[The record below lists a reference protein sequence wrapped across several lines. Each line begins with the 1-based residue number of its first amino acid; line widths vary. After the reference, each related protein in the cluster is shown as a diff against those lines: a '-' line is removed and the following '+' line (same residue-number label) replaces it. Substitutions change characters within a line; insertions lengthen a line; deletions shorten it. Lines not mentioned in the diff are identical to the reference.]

1 MESNQSSPGGHEH
14 PSKLPA
20 GQHASGE
27 LFGAFVDLIEVL
39 RSPDGCPWDREQTHQ
54 SIAKNMVEE
63 AYEAVHAIEL
73 RDVHSIRE
81 ELGDVLLQVV
91 LQAQIA
97 ADAGEFTIA
106 DVVSD
111 VHAKILRRHPH
122 VFGPD
127 GTAEDPAYAAVA
139 LDIGAVDQ
147 PAGAAE
153 TLNLWDT
160 MKRAEKQESG
170 KGLLDAIAL
179 SQPALAL
186 AQDMSRKMVGAGFEW
201 DTLDQVIDQ
210 VIEEVREFVEAEP
223 GSEHAAEELGDVLF
237 TVVNV
242 ARKHGID
249 AESALR
255 GACTKVRRRWRE
267 MERLA
272 AEQNRNIASFTV
284 DEQEAFWRQAK
295 LTENGDAE

>member
-1 MESNQSSPGGHEH
+1 VELNQSKAGPNEDPTGPAAGG
-14 PSKLPA
+14 
-20 GQHASGE
+20 SGDV
-27 LFGAFVDLIEVL
+27 FRAFVELIEVL
-39 RSPDGCPWDREQTHQ
+39 RSPTGCPWDREQTHQ

-63 AYEAVHAIEL
+63 AYEAVHAIEQADPL
-73 RDVHSIRE
+73 ALRE

-91 LQAQIA
+91 LHAQIA

-111 VHAKILRRHPH
+111 VHKKILRRHPH

-127 GTAEDPAYAAVA
+127 GTAKDPAYDAVA
-139 LDIGAVDQ
+139 LDISAVGQ
-147 PAGAAE
+147 PSGAAE

-170 KGLLDAIAL
+170 KGLLDAIAM

-186 AQDMSRKMVGAGFEW
+186 AQDVSRKMVGAGFEW
-201 DTLDQVIDQ
+201 DTMDQVIDQ
-210 VIEEVREFVEAEP
+210 VIEEVREFAEAEP
-223 GSEHAAEELGDVLF
+223 GSDHAAEELGDVLF

-255 GACTKVRRRWRE
+255 GACIKVRGRWRE

-272 AEQNRNIASFTV
+272 AAQGRDIASFTV